1 MSDLTT
7 EYSDF
12 HIAVKDDS
20 GQWDLDTLYDNSKY
34 INFEWTDSNRIP
46 YIDFED
52 IIIDVFKVDS
62 SGLKTK
68 IYVADDDDIDIL
80 GLGWDPDSGLFQVF
94 YNITGDHS
102 YEMWV
107 YYQYSTPYKPARL
120 KVSQD
125 PQSAGGKQISVP
137 PGAKFIIYNTPKP
150 PPPPT

>member
-34 INFEWTDSNRIP
+34 INFEWTNSNRIP

-52 IIIDVFKVDS
+52 VIIDVFKVDS

-68 IYVADDDDIDIL
+68 I
-80 GLGWDPDSGLFQVF
+80 
-94 YNITGDHS
+94 
-102 YEMWV
+102 
-107 YYQYSTPYKPARL
+107 
-120 KVSQD
+120 
-125 PQSAGGKQISVP
+125 
-137 PGAKFIIYNTPKP
+137 
-150 PPPPT
+150 